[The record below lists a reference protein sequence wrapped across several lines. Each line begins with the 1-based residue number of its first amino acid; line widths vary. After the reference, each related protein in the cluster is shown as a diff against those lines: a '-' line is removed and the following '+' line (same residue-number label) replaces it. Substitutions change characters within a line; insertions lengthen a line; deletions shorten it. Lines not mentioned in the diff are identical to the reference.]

1 MRKKHVLIVEDSAIV
16 QMDVQHKL
24 KKLGYNEISTVP
36 SGEKAIALCAEK
48 PPDLVL
54 MDINLSGEID
64 GIQTAE
70 ELVQAHDVPILYMSA
85 YSDDETVGRA
95 KLTKNYGFLVKPFD
109 EKDMLTTIEI
119 AFERFKYDKKLQESE
134 RKFRELFEETRDPI
148 FIADMTGKFLDCNYA
163 MLSLFGFSKNEM
175 LSMSVKDIFFDT
187 DDLRHITKAINEEN
201 FVKDYDCRLKMKDGS
216 PVYCLVTSNIQR
228 HGCSEADRYQGIIRD
243 ITEKKKAEEDLHQSY
258 QMIRKTMLG
267 IVQAMAMAL
276 ESRDPYTAG
285 HQKRVSD
292 LAWAIATEMG
302 IDEHLMNGIK
312 MAASIHDLGKISIP
326 AEILSKPGRLAQTEF
341 ELIKSHPEIGSTI
354 LKDIEFP
361 WPIQRI
367 VLQHHE
373 KINGSGYPNGLTGD
387 EMLLESKIL
396 CVADV
401 VEAMASHR
409 PYRAALG
416 LDSAINEITEFSG
429 TLYEPDVVQACGSV
443 FEKEKFRLPVAI

>member
-36 SGEKAIALCAEK
+36 SGEKAIVLCREK

-54 MDINLSGEID
+54 MDINLTGEID
-64 GIQTAE
+64 GIQAAE
-70 ELVQAHDVPILYMSA
+70 EITHTHDVPILYMSA

-119 AFERFKYDKKLQESE
+119 AFERFRYDKKLQESE
-134 RKFRELFEETRDPI
+134 RKFRELFEGSRDPI
-148 FIADMTGKFLDCNYA
+148 FMADMEGRFLDLNYA
-163 MLSLFGFSKNEM
+163 MVSLFGYAREEM
-175 LSMSVKDIFFDT
+175 LTMKVR
-187 DDLRHITKAINEEN
+187 DLFEDLDVLKHLTGRINGEN
-201 FVKDYDCRLKMKDGS
+201 YVKDYECRLKRKDGS
-216 PVYCLVTSNIQR
+216 VIDCLVTANIQR
-228 HGCSEADRYQGIIRD
+228 HPEGSRYQGIIRD
-243 ITEKKKAEEDLHQSY
+243 ITEKKRAEEELNYSY

-292 LAWAIATEMG
+292 LAWAIASEMG
-302 IDEHLMNGIK
+302 IEEHRLNGIK

-326 AEILSKPGRLAQTEF
+326 AEILSKPGKLAQTEF
-341 ELIKSHPEIGSTI
+341 ELIKSHPEIGYTI

-361 WPIQRI
+361 WPIQQI

-373 KINGSGYPNGLTGD
+373 KIDGSGYPKGLTGD

-416 LDSAINEITEFSG
+416 LESAMYEITEFSG
-429 TLYEPDVVQACGSV
+429 TLYEPDVVEACVAV
-443 FEKEKFRLPVAI
+443 FEKEKFRLPLAI